1 MGKNNNDLE
10 KVAAIDN
17 EYTKEQ
23 YAEFQKQH
31 KQLIFRRRR
40 LAVIFLIAFV
50 IFAFSGF
57 QLMKDYQKLSDF
69 KKQKVETVA
78 ESGEMDKKLK
88 RLEQDVAL
96 LKDEDYVAKLARS
109 RYYFSKEGEQ
119 IYAVP
124 ELNGTAYSNNE
135 SKQQSSSSE
144 ESQPQSR
151 SSSN

>member
-1 MGKNNNDLE
+1 MGKNSKNLE

-78 ESGEMDKKLK
+78 ESGEMDKKLN

-119 IYAVP
+119 VYTVP
-124 ELNGTAYSNNE
+124 ELNGTASSNNE
-135 SKQQSSSSE
+135 SKKSSSE
-144 ESQPQSR
+144 ESQPQSH